1 MSDTTIQ
8 ELFRNLERMVSDRL
22 RLIDELLRRKESS
35 AWDSRFVAPSPE
47 PDPIYAKLLERI
59 SALEREVSSLRG
71 PLIPQ
76 YPLNGI
82 EVIPKKEVVLTEPDR
97 ISEADRLLLNPSALK
112 ALEKEEANEI
122 EEAQEAQEEF
132 RDEEEFR
139 GDDEMQVEVEA
150 EEAEDEMQVET
161 EAEEVEAEAEEAE
174 GEEEELEEFE
184 YKGSTYYRDSDKNV
198 FMADEEGELVAT
210 PIGVWSEVKK
220 RIIPKKSE

>member
-22 RLIDELLRRKESS
+22 RLIDELLRRREPS

-59 SALEREVSSLRG
+59 SALEREVSVLRG

-76 YPLNGI
+76 YPLSGI
-82 EVIPKKEVVLTEPDR
+82 EVVPKKEVVLTEPDR

-122 EEAQEAQEEF
+122 EEAQEEAEQEF
-132 RDEEEFR
+132 RDEEQFR
-139 GDDEMQVEVEA
+139 GEDEEMQVEVE
-150 EEAEDEMQVET
+150 V
-161 EAEEVEAEAEEAE
+161 EVE
-174 GEEEELEEFE
+174 
-184 YKGSTYYRDSDKNV
+184 K
-198 FMADEEGELVAT
+198 
-210 PIGVWSEVKK
+210 
-220 RIIPKKSE
+220 

>member
-22 RLIDELLRRKESS
+22 RLIDELLRRREPS
-35 AWDSRFVAPSPE
+35 AWDNRFVAPSPE

-59 SALEREVSSLRG
+59 SALEREVSVLRG

-76 YPLNGI
+76 YPLSGI
-82 EVIPKKEVVLTEPDR
+82 EVVPKKEVVLTEPDR

-122 EEAQEAQEEF
+122 EEAHEEAQEEF
-132 RDEEEFR
+132 RDEEQFR
-139 GDDEMQVEVEA
+139 GEDEEMQVEVEV
-150 EEAEDEMQVET
+150 EEAEAEEEMQVET
-161 EAEEVEAEAEEAE
+161 EAEAEEAE

>member
-22 RLIDELLRRKESS
+22 RLIDELLRRREPS

-59 SALEREVSSLRG
+59 SALEREVSVLRG

-76 YPLNGI
+76 YPLSGI
-82 EVIPKKEVVLTEPDR
+82 EVVPKKEVVLTEPDR

-122 EEAQEAQEEF
+122 EEAEEAEQEF

-139 GDDEMQVEVEA
+139 GEDEEMQVEEA
-150 EEAEDEMQVET
+150 EEAEEEMQVET
-161 EAEEVEAEAEEAE
+161 EAEAEPEA
-174 GEEEELEEFE
+174 EEEELEEFE